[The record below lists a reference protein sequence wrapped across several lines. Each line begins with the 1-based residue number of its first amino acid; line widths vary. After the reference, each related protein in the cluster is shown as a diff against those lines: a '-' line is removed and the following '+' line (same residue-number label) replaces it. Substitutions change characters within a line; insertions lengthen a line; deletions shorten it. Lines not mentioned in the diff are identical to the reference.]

1 MYFKYQDEM
10 KATQSDANL
19 TPTSSGS
26 SDAKVSALTT
36 WKFEENVPL
45 ATSQDELEDYLTSP
59 RERSTIVPTVWWIAQ
74 ESRFPVLS
82 KIARDILSIPAMS
95 SEVER
100 VFSGYYFLY

>member
-19 TPTSSGS
+19 TPTSSGY